1 MEMIMMKETKKIISV
16 LLAIVLTMTI
26 IPFSGIVASAEAL
39 TGTCGDN
46 LTWNY
51 DDSTGVLTISG
62 TGEMYNYDG
71 GLKTPW
77 YDVRKDITEII
88 IGNGVTSVGKYA
100 FQKTGVDVVTIS
112 DTVETIGEYGF
123 YGSTG
128 IIELNFG
135 ANVKTIGK
143 YAFNSMFKLEKLN
156 LPEGLVTIGDYSFSS
171 LNEIEELIIPDSVV
185 TIGDYAFS
193 YCKVAKYLYIGENTK
208 TFPVRAF
215 QGWNALE
222 RIQVSADN
230 SYYSNDEYGV
240 LFNKNK
246 TKLVLYP
253 RNASYNSYTIPD
265 SVKTVGDSAFVDCN
279 NLTSITLGQN
289 IENIETSAF
298 AGMDNI
304 TSFELPDGVK
314 TIGNSAFRGCKNLNN
329 IVIPDTVTS
338 IGRCAFEDCTALT
351 TINYAGTEEQWNK
364 IRIDTYENEILLN
377 AEFKYLYGHICE
389 FGYWT
394 ITKVA
399 TCTEAGS
406 ETRSCSCGAY
416 ETREIPLL
424 GHSAGEWETT
434 AEATCTATGSRV
446 KYCTTCGVVVEEE
459 AIPTT
464 AHIDENGDNFCDNCN
479 NNLSD
484 NSDDNNDDVVD
495 SEKDCDHICHK
506 SGILGF
512 FWKIGRFFSKIF
524 RTNQYCDCGVAHY

>member
-1 MEMIMMKETKKIISV
+1 MMKETKKIISV

-26 IPFSGIVASAEAL
+26 IPFSGIVASAETL

-51 DDSTGVLTISG
+51 EDSTGVLTISG

-77 YDVRKDITEII
+77 YDVKKNITEII
-88 IGNGVTSVGKYA
+88 IENGVTSVGKYA
-100 FQKTGVDVVTIS
+100 FQKTGVNIVTIS
-112 DTVETIGEYGF
+112 DTVETIGDYGF

-128 IIELNFG
+128 LVELNFG

-143 YAFNSMFKLEKLN
+143 YAFNSMFDLEKLT

-193 YCKVAKYLYIGENTK
+193 HCKATKYLYIGASVE
-208 TFPVRAF
+208 TFPTRAF
-215 QGWNALE
+215 EACNAIE
-222 RIQVSADN
+222 RIQVSDYN
-230 SYYSNDEYGV
+230 SYYSNDKYGV

-253 RNASYNSYTIPD
+253 GASYFESY
-265 SVKTVGDSAFVDCN
+265 K
-279 NLTSITLGQN
+279 
-289 IENIETSAF
+289 
-298 AGMDNI
+298 
-304 TSFELPDGVK
+304 
-314 TIGNSAFRGCKNLNN
+314 
-329 IVIPDTVTS
+329 IPDTVQVIGQSAFCTVNSTNLTS
-338 IGRCAFEDCTALT
+338 LTLSKNLKTVEFYGLAGINNITSLEFYPGLETIGSTALSGCDNLQSVTLPDTVKNIGRRAFNDCTSLT
-351 TINYAGTEEQWNK
+351 TINYTGTEEQWNE
-364 IRIDTYENEILLN
+364 IQIDPYDNEYLLN
-377 AEFKYLYGHICE
+377 AEFTYLYGHICE
-389 FGYWT
+389 FSFWT

-406 ETRSCSCGAY
+406 ETRSCSCGAS

-434 AEATCTATGSRV
+434 ADATCTATGSRV

-479 NNLSD
+479 NNLAD
-484 NSDDNNDDVVD
+484 NSDNNNNDDVVD
-495 SEKDCDHICHK
+495 SEKACDHICHK

-524 RTNQYCDCGVAHY
+524 RTNQYCDCGAAHY